1 MSRARILFIDAYDSF
16 TNNIVSLV
24 ENQLGVDVTK
34 IRIDSYVGDLATFI
48 QPFDAV
54 IAGPG
59 PGNPEI
65 LDDVGII
72 ASLWRIDEEHVKPVL
87 GVCLGFQSLVC
98 AFGGKMERLSRP
110 RHGISTRVNT
120 CDNGLFNGLTD
131 FETIQYHSLR
141 ANLGPPEPSCTASE
155 SCSELIPLAWDF
167 SDPSESPILMS
178 VKHTLKPFWGIQFHP
193 ESVLSSSEA
202 KNVIRNWW
210 ILCQN
215 WNRSRED
222 IRRAEKMESCF
233 LNNNAGGDTDTVNSL
248 SPSSI
253 PATPSSENAISANT
267 SYTTTR
273 ESSIAENYI
282 HMAIPLDKLTVPD
295 IVHRL
300 ELHSDELVVLDSEQ
314 RLMANLGRYSI
325 IGQVDSNTTKLTY
338 QASTGVIKITTAEHT
353 MFEQVGSL
361 KSAFSYLKNYLN
373 QHKVET
379 RCRDIP
385 FWGGLMGFIT
395 YGGCLETIG
404 ISSRAHAN
412 RDDMCFAFVERS
424 IVVDHLH
431 GIIVIQSIKSGSD
444 KWVQSTCS
452 KLLETTP
459 TSPIK
464 SAIPEVFTSRL
475 PDKFGYMSKIDRCQE
490 EIRAGNSYEL
500 CLTNQAAFK
509 SRKSLSCTSW
519 QKYQALRA
527 LNPAPF
533 ASYLRM
539 NSATIL
545 STSPE
550 RFMNWTR
557 PILDEC
563 GRFLSV
569 CQFRPIKG
577 TVQKTRTLSDGTSH
591 SVTLQEATQILS
603 TPKETAENLIIVDL
617 IRHDLHG
624 VVGSGNVT
632 VPTLMQIE
640 EYATVY
646 QLVSVIEGSIYSTPA
661 LSSRIGGVDVLA
673 SSLPPGSMT
682 GAPKRR
688 ACEILNT
695 LEDEPRSI
703 YSGVIGYMCV
713 GGGGDFSVTI
723 RTVFKWDDEDEED
736 NETWRIGAGGAITIL
751 SDVQGEWEEMCG
763 KLASTRRLFEE

>member
-1 MSRARILFIDAYDSF
+1 MSRVRVLFIDAYDSF

-24 ENQLGVDVTK
+24 ENQLGVEVTK
-34 IRIDSYVGDLATFI
+34 IHIDSYVGDLATFI

-59 PGNPEI
+59 PGNPEV

-72 ASLWRIDEEHVKPVL
+72 ASLWRIDETHIKPVL

-98 AFGGKMERLSRP
+98 AFGGRMERLSRP
-110 RHGISTRVNT
+110 RHGISTQVDT
-120 CDNGLFNGLTD
+120 CGKDLFNGLTD
-131 FETIQYHSLR
+131 FQTVQYHSLR
-141 ANLGPPEPSCTASE
+141 ANLGQPEPSCIASE
-155 SCSELIPLAWDF
+155 PCSELTPLAWDL
-167 SDPSESPILMS
+167 SDPSGGPILMS
-178 VKHTLKPFWGIQFHP
+178 VKHRLKPFWGIQFHP
-193 ESVLSSSEA
+193 ESILSSSEA

-210 ILCQN
+210 LLCKK
-215 WNRSRED
+215 WNQSRED
-222 IRRAEKMESCF
+222 LRGVEKTQSCS
-233 LNNNAGGDTDTVNSL
+233 LNNDASGDTYTVDSL
-248 SPSSI
+248 SPSSM
-253 PATPSSENAISANT
+253 PATPSSENSMSSNT

-273 ESSIAENYI
+273 ESSIAENYV
-282 HMAIPLDKLTVPD
+282 HTAIPLDRLTVSD

-300 ELHSDELVVLDSEQ
+300 ELQNDEFVVLDSEQ

-325 IGQVDSNTTKLTY
+325 IGQVDRITTKLTY
-338 QASTGVIKITTAEHT
+338 QAGNGVIKITTAEYT
-353 MFEQVGSL
+353 ALEQVGSL
-361 KSAFSYLKNYLN
+361 KSALSYLKNYLN
-373 QHKVET
+373 QHKVENGY
-379 RCRDIP
+379 RDIP
-385 FWGGLMGFIT
+385 FWGGLMGYIT
-395 YGGCLETIG
+395 YEGCLETIG
-404 ISSRAHAN
+404 IPTQTHAN

-424 IVVDHLH
+424 IVIDHLH
-431 GIIVIQSIKSGSD
+431 GVVILQSIKSGD
-444 KWVQSTCS
+444 EIWLQSTSS
-452 KLLETTP
+452 KLLG
-459 TSPIK
+459 TSPTTSIK
-464 SAIPEVFTSRL
+464 PATPEALISRL
-475 PDKFGYMSKIDRCQE
+475 PEKSSYMSKIDRCQE
-490 EIRAGNSYEL
+490 EIQAGNSYEL

-509 SRKSLSCTSW
+509 SRKSPSCTSW
-519 QKYQALRA
+519 QKYQTLRA

-533 ASYLRM
+533 ASYLHM

-550 RFMNWTR
+550 RFLNWAR
-557 PILDEC
+557 PTLDEH
-563 GRFLSV
+563 GRSLSV

-577 TVQKTRTLSDGTSH
+577 TVQKTQILPDGTPH
-591 SVTLQEATQILS
+591 GVALQEAMQILS
-603 TPKETAENLIIVDL
+603 TPKETAENLMIVDL

-632 VPTLMQIE
+632 VPTLMQVE

-661 LSSRIGGVDVLA
+661 LSSRTSGIDVLA

-682 GAPKRR
+682 GTPKRR

-723 RTVFKWDDEDEED
+723 RTVFKWDDEDEGG

-763 KLASTRRLFEE
+763 KLGSTRRLFKE